1 MAKTFSR
8 LEKATDAET
17 ILYEIDMLRFA
28 ASELVGGKLERGD
41 KEWVYLECFLLHYR
55 NVIEFVGK
63 EPHLVQKTDLH
74 VSNIWK
80 RIHAKPP
87 AELAQIHAA
96 GRKLWEKYERV
107 DDRIS
112 RFLQHCTT
120 LRTEFKEWE
129 VGTMYNELEP
139 LLYGIE
145 SAIRPAR
152 AQQQRVMILDREA
165 NSTATPVR
173 YGPLIDGAELDA
185 LTAKVKPT
193 K

>member
-1 MAKTFSR
+1 MPATFSR

-28 ASELVGGKLERGD
+28 ASELVDGKLERGD
-41 KEWVYLECFLLHYR
+41 REWVYLECFLLHYR
-55 NVIEFVGK
+55 NLIEFVGK

-74 VSNIWK
+74 VTNIWK
-80 RIHAKPP
+80 KIRTSPP
-87 AELAQIHAA
+87 AELAKVHAE

-139 LLYGIE
+139 LLRTIE
-145 SAIRPAR
+145 TAIRPAR
-152 AQQQRVMILDREA
+152 AQQPRLTISEQA
-165 NSTATPVR
+165 AHSTASWVT
-173 YGPLIDGAELDA
+173 YGPLFDEVKPAP
-185 LTAKVKPT
+185 TAKVKPT

>member
-28 ASELVGGKLERGD
+28 ASELIGGKLERGD
-41 KEWVYLECFLLHYR
+41 REWVYLECFLLHYR
-55 NVIEFVGK
+55 NLVEFVGK
-63 EPHLVQKTDLH
+63 EQREIRKTDLH
-74 VSNIWK
+74 VSNSWK
-80 RIHAKPP
+80 KIHTKPP
-87 AELAQIHAA
+87 TELAQIYAA
-96 GRKLWEKYERV
+96 GRKLWDKYERV

-139 LLYGIE
+139 LLYEIE
-145 SAIRPAR
+145 KAIRPAR
-152 AQQQRVMILDREA
+152 AQQQRLTILDREA
-165 NSTATPVR
+165 NSTATSVR
-173 YGPLIDGAELDA
+173 YGPLIDGADLDA

>member
-41 KEWVYLECFLLHYR
+41 REWVYLECFLLHYR
-55 NVIEFVGK
+55 NLIEFVGK
-63 EPHLVQKTDLH
+63 EQREVRKTDLH

-80 RIHAKPP
+80 RIRTRSP
-87 AELAQIHAA
+87 AELAQIHAV

-152 AQQQRVMILDREA
+152 AQQQRLTILDREA
-165 NSTATPVR
+165 NSTATWVR
-173 YGPLIDGAELDA
+173 YGPLIDGAELNA
-185 LTAKVKPT
+185 LIARVKPT

>member
-1 MAKTFSR
+1 MPATFSR

-28 ASELVGGKLERGD
+28 TSELISGKLERGD
-41 KEWVYLECFLLHYR
+41 REWVYLECFLLHYR
-55 NVIEFVGK
+55 NLIEFVGK
-63 EPHLVQKTDLH
+63 EQRDVRKTDLH
-74 VSNIWK
+74 VSNFWK
-80 RIHAKPP
+80 RIHTKPP
-87 AELAQIHAA
+87 AELAQVHAA

-129 VGTMYNELEP
+129 VGTMYNELDP
-139 LLYGIE
+139 LLQAIE
-145 SAIRPAR
+145 KAIRPAR
-152 AQQQRVMILDREA
+152 AQQPRLTISEREA
-165 NSTATPVR
+165 YSTTTSVT
-173 YGPLIDGAELDA
+173 YGPLIDGAELNA
-185 LTAKVKPT
+185 LIGKVKPT

>member
-41 KEWVYLECFLLHYR
+41 REWVYLECFLLHYR
-55 NVIEFVGK
+55 NLIEFVGK
-63 EPHLVQKTDLH
+63 EQREVRKTDLH

-80 RIHAKPP
+80 RIRTRSP

-152 AQQQRVMILDREA
+152 AQQQRLTILDREA
-165 NSTATPVR
+165 NSTATSVR
-173 YGPLIDGAELDA
+173 YGPLIDGAELNA